1 MLTMQRKS
9 KGILDA
15 HELSGERPDMA
26 AATCSSSER
35 YTGDTRY
42 LNRSIRLRLW
52 RWHESQTG
60 FSSDYELDR
69 VRGDWTFIYGQ
80 DNSCGSCTETLRGQN
95 YQLEPPMKTHAQ

>member
-1 MLTMQRKS
+1 MLTMRCKS

-42 LNRSIRLRLW
+42 LNFSIRLRLW
-52 RWHESQTG
+52 RWHELQTS
-60 FSSDYELDR
+60 FPSDYELDQVGTSMMGHSFT
-69 VRGDWTFIYGQ
+69 VRIT
-80 DNSCGSCTETLRGQN
+80 
-95 YQLEPPMKTHAQ
+95 PMAVALKR